1 MISSLPML
9 NFSSRPP
16 FGLEDFLAKCKGL
29 IPETGI
35 EFLRDACYKEVFILT
50 AGEAAIGT
58 LGKWINFEIA
68 LRNELARG
76 RARRKKI
83 DVLKFI
89 HLPDEPEAY
98 ISHIAMSAYRSSS
111 ILEAERILDQA
122 RWDFLESLSLGHYF
136 DFDFLLIYLLKL
148 KILDRWDKVQKADK
162 EYLFNQVVGN

>member
-29 IPETGI
+29 IPEAGS
-35 EFLRDACYKEVFILT
+35 EFLRDACYQEVFILT
-50 AGEAAIGT
+50 AGETATGI

-111 ILEAERILDQA
+111 ILEAERILDKA

-136 DFDFLLIYLLKL
+136 DFDFLLVYLLKL

-162 EYLFNQVVGN
+162 EYLFNQAVGN